1 MEAIILIIAV
11 LVLWKVGVL
20 ATAKTAVSV
29 MNDSVK
35 RAAVMADNEMA
46 LKSDE
51 HKVSV
56 VKRYNKMEDLTED
69 QVKSAATKR
78 AIINSFEL

>member
-11 LVLWKVGVL
+11 LVLWKIGVL